1 MSRLKN
7 VKIGSIVLSL
17 AMIGIGAVI
26 MIRPGFSAVTLC
38 YLLGAVI
45 LSTGIVKIIR
55 YFTHDLFD
63 LAFQFDLAL
72 GILGIVFGVV
82 LLIHPVIHPVI
93 LMQVLPVALGIF
105 ILAESAFTFQTAHE
119 AKRFGLE
126 QWWLILLA
134 GILSGVFAILLIA
147 APFEAASALM
157 SIFGASL
164 LVFGVQGLVVD
175 MTAIRYPKP

>member
-17 AMIGIGAVI
+17 AMVGIGAVI
-26 MIRPGFSAVTLC
+26 MIRPEFSAVTLC

-45 LSTGIVKIIR
+45 LITGIVKIIR

-72 GILGIVFGVV
+72 GILGIAFGMV
-82 LLIHPVIHPVI
+82 LLIHPAI

-134 GILSGVFAILLIA
+134 GILSGVFAVLLIA

-175 MTAIRYPKP
+175 LTAIRYPKP

>member
-17 AMIGIGAVI
+17 AMVGIGAVI
-26 MIRPGFSAVTLC
+26 MIRPEFSAVTLC

-45 LSTGIVKIIR
+45 LITGIVKIIR

-72 GILGIVFGVV
+72 GILGIAFGMV
-82 LLIHPVIHPVI
+82 LLIHPAI

-126 QWWLILLA
+126 QWWLILVA

-157 SIFGASL
+157 SILGASL

-175 MTAIRYPKP
+175 LTAIRYPKP

>member
-7 VKIGSIVLSL
+7 VKIGSMILSL
-17 AMIGIGAVI
+17 AMAGLGAVI
-26 MIRPGFSAVTLC
+26 MFRPEFSAVTLC

-45 LSTGIVKIIR
+45 LITGIVKIIR

-72 GILGIVFGVV
+72 GILGIAFGVV
-82 LLIHPVIHPVI
+82 LLIHPAI
-93 LMQVLPVALGIF
+93 LMRVLPVALGIF

-119 AKRFGLE
+119 ARRFGLE

-134 GILSGVFAILLIA
+134 GIFSGVFAVLLIA
-147 APFEAASALM
+147 APFEAASVLM
-157 SIFGASL
+157 VIFGASL
-164 LVFGVQGLVVD
+164 LAFGVQGLIVD
-175 MTAIRYPKP
+175 LTAIRCPRP

>member
-17 AMIGIGAVI
+17 TMIGLGAVI
-26 MIRPGFSAVTLC
+26 MIRPEFSVVTLC

-45 LSTGIVKIIR
+45 LITGIVKIIR

-72 GILGIVFGVV
+72 GILGIVFGAV
-82 LLIHPVIHPVI
+82 LLLHPAI

-119 AKRFGLE
+119 ARRFGLE

-134 GILSGVFAILLIA
+134 GILSGIFALLLIA

-175 MTAIRYPKP
+175 LTAIRYPKQ

>member
-7 VKIGSIVLSL
+7 VKIGSVILSL
-17 AMIGIGAVI
+17 AMTGLGAVI
-26 MIRPGFSAVTLC
+26 MFRPEFSAATLC

-45 LSTGIVKIIR
+45 LITGIVKIIR

-72 GILGIVFGVV
+72 GILGIAFGVM
-82 LLIHPVIHPVI
+82 LLIHPVI

-119 AKRFGLE
+119 ARRFGLE
-126 QWWLILLA
+126 LWWLILLA

-147 APFEAASALM
+147 APFEAASVLM
-157 SIFGASL
+157 VIFGASL

-175 MTAIRYPKP
+175 LTAIRYTKP